1 MERTPTHHDAELVLR
16 LYDLRREPVMRE
28 HRALILKEFWPQ
40 TSAECVD
47 VLRSDHPFNIAYRQ
61 VTTYWEM
68 AFMFCKHGTLHP
80 DMLLESS
87 AEGMF
92 LYARIEPYLNE
103 VRTAGNPRNF
113 RNTEWIATE
122 TEIGRSIMEFQRAR
136 VKKLLAQKA
145 ASKA

>member
-1 MERTPTHHDAELVLR
+1 MERTPNHHDAELVLR

-28 HRALILKEFWPQ
+28 HRSLFLREFWPQ
-40 TSAECVD
+40 NAAECVD
-47 VLRSDHPFNIAYRQ
+47 VLRSDHPLNVAYRQ

-68 AFMFCKHGTLHP
+68 AYMFCRHGTLHP

-92 LYARIEPYLNE
+92 LYARIEPHLNE

-113 RNTEWIATE
+113 RNTEWIATQ

-136 VKKLLAQKA
+136 VKKLLAQR

>member
-1 MERTPTHHDAELVLR
+1 MERTPNHHDAELVLR
-16 LYDLRREPVMRE
+16 LYDLRREPVMRTN
-28 HRALILKEFWPQ
+28 RAQLLKEFWPQ
-40 TSAECVD
+40 NTAECVD
-47 VLRSDHPFNIAYRQ
+47 VLRPDHPLNVAYRQ

-68 AFMFCKHGTLHP
+68 AYMFCKHGTLSP

-92 LYARIEPYLNE
+92 LYARIEPHLAE
-103 VRTAGNPRNF
+103 VRAAGNPRNF

-122 TEIGRSIMEFQRAR
+122 TEIGRSVMEFQRAR

-145 ASKA
+145 AK